1 MILLG
6 GQLALPTMDQELY
19 IRLAGSL
26 LAGRGLSFGSDVGM
40 MKTVNT
46 GEDEVASSWATDPE
60 YVFGLARTDSPTAT
74 IEPGYPVLLALFFA
88 VFGTASGSV
97 FLLNLL
103 AQIAGAWAV
112 FLLGER
118 YGGRRTGLMAAL
130 FFAVHPYFVFYTASA
145 MTESL
150 HIALVPWVALATA
163 RALDERKGG
172 FAAGAAAGLLFLVRS
187 TVLVLLPVQIALLL
201 FRRMFRQALLLL
213 AGFAVLASPW
223 VVRNA
228 VEMGQPLLL
237 PTKGSLNLWM
247 RNNPEALAM
256 EGIDIPQSVLQTVQR
271 RDLLEYPDPGSFRTE
286 TERSGEL
293 SRRATAF
300 LLANPRLVL
309 WLSFQRLASFMSPLP
324 QSGTGGLKA
333 LLTGFLVYVPLL
345 ALAVAGFARWRRE
358 TGAVVAAAFF
368 LAYLL
373 AHAMAHGGM
382 RYRLPVETMLI
393 FLAASAFRRR
403 APVRDEP

>member
-1 MILLG
+1 
-6 GQLALPTMDQELY
+6 
-19 IRLAGSL
+19 
-26 LAGRGLSFGSDVGM
+26 
-40 MKTVNT
+40 
-46 GEDEVASSWATDPE
+46 
-60 YVFGLARTDSPTAT
+60 
-74 IEPGYPVLLALFFA
+74 
-88 VFGTASGSV
+88 
-97 FLLNLL
+97 
-103 AQIAGAWAV
+103 
-112 FLLGER
+112 
-118 YGGRRTGLMAAL
+118 
-130 FFAVHPYFVFYTASA
+130 
-145 MTESL
+145 
-150 HIALVPWVALATA
+150 
-163 RALDERKGG
+163 
-172 FAAGAAAGLLFLVRS
+172 
-187 TVLVLLPVQIALLL
+187 
-201 FRRMFRQALLLL
+201 
-213 AGFAVLASPW
+213 
-223 VVRNA
+223 

-309 WLSFQRLASFMSPLP
+309 WLSFQRLASFLSPLP

-403 APVRDEP
+403 APVRDEL